1 MLDDGGTWRARYEKV
16 ASGANDWCC
25 LKDADTGHMMFLNK
39 RTGKTQKQKPKHFK
53 EERID
58 ELKFDHITLD
68 DGTCA
73 TDYNCNNY
81 LQLQIMRLL
90 SLNDPPFVFLS
101 PPPFLTI
108 LYIYIIII

>member
-1 MLDDGGTWRARYEKV
+1 M

-53 EERID
+53 EERVD

-73 TDYNCNNY
+73 TDYNCNTD
-81 LQLQIMRLL
+81 LQLQIVRLL

-101 PPPFLTI
+101 PPPFFTI
-108 LYIYIIII
+108 LYIYIYII